1 MVKPLLQSTDMLVSY
16 LKINSEF
23 FADPPP
29 RRKWRSWVEDGLV
42 DGKVIDNQIYINR
55 NHFASNSIFGI
66 KRKQTAVDILM
77 QSA

>member
-1 MVKPLLQSTDMLVSY
+1 MAKPLLQSTDILVSY
-16 LKINSEF
+16 LKINSGF

>member
-1 MVKPLLQSTDMLVSY
+1 MLVSY

-23 FADPPP
+23 FEDTPPP

-55 NHFASNSIFGI
+55 SHFASTTIFEI
-66 KRKQTAVDILM
+66 KTTQSVVDILM

>member
-1 MVKPLLQSTDMLVSY
+1 MLVSY

-23 FADPPP
+23 FEDTPPP

-55 NHFASNSIFGI
+55 SHFASNTIFEI
-66 KRKQTAVDILM
+66 KTTQSVVDILI

>member
-1 MVKPLLQSTDMLVSY
+1 MLVSY

-23 FADPPP
+23 FEDTPPP

-55 NHFASNSIFGI
+55 PMFAANSVFG
-66 KRKQTAVDILM
+66 KAKNQTAVDILM